1 MVIFHSFLYVYQE
14 GTGTISESCVPAEK
28 AWITGH
34 RAKCEEVNSSGE
46 AEKHRR
52 PERDRSP
59 TSVTVEEFALSLR
72 KYISGKHTK
81 TMENHHRNSEFSHE

>member
-59 TSVTVEEFALSLR
+59 TSVKVEEFALSLR
-72 KYISGKHTK
+72 K
-81 TMENHHRNSEFSHE
+81 